1 MNRKQMVVANVR
13 YKKPTLEDSKR
24 QKGLLRYLTY
34 RDGRTG
40 HIQQRGGV
48 ERWHDLGLGRTL
60 QEVAQRCEAYKSD
73 HVLAFT
79 LVFNA
84 NPELIQMIP
93 VEQREQFVCEL
104 TEQSLE
110 QFFEARGIESGV
122 EASYVLH
129 HRNSENPQSPGLH
142 DPHTHVILPGTYF
155 DEGEGQRENL
165 FFSRNRQENH
175 IELLHRTTEG
185 VMTTLMDRYVGLEW
199 EQRFDALEA
208 VRQEQRAVVEA
219 EQPHGFSVDEEGKE
233 APIWAGVRRTDENTS
248 AAGYYARYL
257 PDARQVSDGVEP
269 DEAQVEFRPL
279 ITGLDHAAA
288 EDIADIFKD
297 YLAEYR
303 TLQALETF
311 AQDVVK
317 QHEIENADDEPEW
330 IEPEDNTAP
339 ARDMTLDL

>member
-1 MNRKQMVVANVR
+1 MNRKQMVVANVQ
-13 YKKPTLEDSKR
+13 YKKPTLDDSRR

-40 HIQQRGGV
+40 HIIQRGGV

-60 QEVAQRCEAYKSD
+60 QDVAQRCEAYKSD

-79 LVFNA
+79 LVFNPS
-84 NPELIQMIP
+84 PELMHMVPI
-93 VEQREQFVCEL
+93 EQREQFVCEL
-104 TEQSLE
+104 TEQALE
-110 QFFEARGIESGV
+110 QFFAARDIESGV

-142 DPHTHVILPGTYF
+142 DPHTHCILPGTYF
-155 DEGEGQRENL
+155 DEGLGQRENL
-165 FFSRNRQENH
+165 FFSRNKRENH

-185 VMTTLMDRYVGLEW
+185 VMASLMDRYVGLEW
-199 EQRFDALEA
+199 EQR
-208 VRQEQRAVVEA
+208 AVVET
-219 EQPHGFSVDEEGKE
+219 ELPHGISIDEEGQE

-257 PDARQVSDGVEP
+257 PDARQVSDGADP
-269 DEAQVEFRPL
+269 DEAQIEFRPL
-279 ITGLDHAAA
+279 ILRLDHQNAQGM
-288 EDIADIFKD
+288 ADIFKE

-303 TLQALETF
+303 TLQALEIF

-317 QHEIENADDEPEW
+317 QHEMEIEDDEPEW

>member
-1 MNRKQMVVANVR
+1 
-13 YKKPTLEDSKR
+13 
-24 QKGLLRYLTY
+24 
-34 RDGRTG
+34 
-40 HIQQRGGV
+40 
-48 ERWHDLGLGRTL
+48 
-60 QEVAQRCEAYKSD
+60 VAQRSEAYKSD

-84 NPELIQMIP
+84 NPELIHMIP
-93 VEQREQFVCEL
+93 LEQREQFIGEL

-155 DEGEGQRENL
+155 DEGQGQRENL
-165 FFSRNRQENH
+165 FFSRNKRENH
-175 IELLHRTTEG
+175 IELLHHTTES
-185 VMTTLMDRYVGLEW
+185 VMVNLMDRYVGLEW

-208 VRQEQRAVVEA
+208 VRQEQQAIVEA
-219 EQPHGFSVDEEGKE
+219 EPPHGMSVDEEGQE

-257 PDARQVSDGVEP
+257 PDTRQISDGADP

-279 ITGLDHAAA
+279 ITRLDHENA
-288 EDIADIFKD
+288 EGMADIFKD

-317 QHEIENADDEPEW
+317 QHEKELEDDEPEW
-330 IEPEDNTAP
+330 IEPEDNIPP